1 MGLFGKIF
9 NVIGQKK
16 TMFEKNI
23 IQNGPKYAGM
33 MVAKLINEK
42 ITSKSLA
49 KQFILE
55 ELDAARH
62 GNHHA
67 VNFVKQSG
75 FDPNEYKDS
84 MSRINWEGDKSQLEN
99 LQLFFRDYLMQI
111 KNKEQMLQLSTFIV
125 DEIMKIW
132 KLGKYETEGNFIDF
146 LKDKKAEVI
155 EVWIDDNTNLMWQ
168 IDIDKNLYNWD
179 EANQYVKEKNLVQ
192 YNGYSDWRLPE
203 IEELEWIHKMRRHL
217 KLNEVLKFDK
227 NGIDP
232 NDFLQ
237 AFYWSANTLGER
249 MDKIINM
256 NGLSFQDMKKKAWN
270 ICISSGL
277 AGYDDKTDKQC
288 VRLVRGD
295 KSISKNLVK
304 NFF

>member
-1 MGLFGKIF
+1 MG
-9 NVIGQKK
+9 
-16 TMFEKNI
+16 
-23 IQNGPKYAGM
+23 
-33 MVAKLINEK
+33 
-42 ITSKSLA
+42 
-49 KQFILE
+49 
-55 ELDAARH
+55 
-62 GNHHA
+62 
-67 VNFVKQSG
+67 
-75 FDPNEYKDS
+75 
-84 MSRINWEGDKSQLEN
+84 
-99 LQLFFRDYLMQI
+99 
-111 KNKEQMLQLSTFIV
+111 
-125 DEIMKIW
+125 
-132 KLGKYETEGNFIDF
+132 FIDF

-155 EVWIDDNTNLMWQ
+155 EVWIDDYTNLMWQ

-237 AFYWSANTLGER
+237 AFYWSANSLGER